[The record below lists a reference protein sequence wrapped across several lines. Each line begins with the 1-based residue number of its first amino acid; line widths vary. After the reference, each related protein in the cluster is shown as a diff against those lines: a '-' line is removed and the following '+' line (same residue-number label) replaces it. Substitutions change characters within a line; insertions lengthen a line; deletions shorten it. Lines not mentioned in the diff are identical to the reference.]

1 MSTGQFESAWQDLLV
16 DHSQFPRHHGSLD
29 HSSHRAEGEN
39 PLCGDRVRLELDI
52 DEGGHINAA
61 RFTATGCA
69 ISVASA
75 SIMTDAIQ
83 GLGKAQAL
91 ELFGQV
97 HHMLTTGHHDSATGQ
112 ADLDALRLVNR
123 FPLRVKCATLCWHTL
138 RQAIE
143 GRRGLVTTETP

>member
-1 MSTGQFESAWQDLLV
+1 MNTGQLESAWQDLLV
-16 DHSQFPRHHGSLD
+16 DHSQFPRHHGRLEY
-29 HSSHRAEGEN
+29 SSHEAEGEN

-52 DEGGHINAA
+52 DDGGHIRAA

-69 ISVASA
+69 ISLASA

-83 GLGKAQAL
+83 GLRKEQAL

-97 HHMLTTGHHDSATGQ
+97 HDMLTTGQTDPGTGN

-123 FPLRVKCATLCWHTL
+123 FPLRVKCASLCWHAL

-143 GRRGLVTTETP
+143 GRPGLVTTESH